1 MLTVLNALPTGL
13 LDAPAADLY
22 RILPGP
28 TLIHLPGRRSPALF
42 VSVLQHGN
50 EMTGLLAVQ
59 AVLRSYHGAT
69 RPRAL
74 SVYIGNVAAAR
85 EGLRRL
91 DEQPD
96 YNRVWPGADTAGLPE
111 HVMTAEVVD
120 QMRVRQVFASI
131 GIAVAATQLSY
142 GTHRYHDVIAEH
154 VTLYGEGTRLFLQRA
169 TAAMR
174 AAGADPVTAAK
185 RAVAIL
191 DGQVT
196 RQAVVLAYN
205 HIFELAAALFVLGIP
220 LVLLLKHRAERVDM
234 GTVAAD

>member
-1 MLTVLNALPTGL
+1 MLVFIGMALNAYSFWQLAHLTSQVGAWDIFWPQVWSGAGTSILFVAIATAALSTIPKPRMTAATGL
-13 LDAPAADLY
+13 Y
-22 RILPGP
+22 
-28 TLIHLPGRRSPALF
+28 
-42 VSVLQHGN
+42 
-50 EMTGLLAVQ
+50 
-59 AVLRSYHGAT
+59 
-69 RPRAL
+69 
-74 SVYIGNVAAAR
+74 NV
-85 EGLRRL
+85 
-91 DEQPD
+91 
-96 YNRVWPGADTAGLPE
+96 
-111 HVMTAEVVD
+111 
-120 QMRVRQVFASI
+120 VRMVCASI

-142 GTHRYHDVIAEH
+142 RTSRYHDLLAEH